1 MFDSNAASCFSGCD
15 CHEEISLS
23 GQEKRIF
30 GIGEDVF
37 QKEHPRVYNIVQTFD
52 GMEPVID
59 VERALYFTRS
69 MKQTEGEPLIL
80 RWAKALY
87 NIASNITVYIDDY
100 QLIVGRLGCKG
111 RYGIMYPEIEGDFY
125 ETFLSKLGEREGG
138 TASIS
143 PESMKVIKEEIGP
156 YWKGKTYHENFN
168 RVVPKELH
176 EILFIDDEGTTPR
189 YLVNETAS
197 WRSSLQWV
205 HDYGKVIKR
214 GFLDIQ
220 REAKERLAALDPNS
234 PADYHE
240 KRPFLEAVVIVSD
253 AIMLWA
259 RRHAEKA
266 EEMAAA
272 EQDPVRKKELL
283 LIAEN
288 CRQVPAY
295 PAKTFH
301 QAVQSQYFVQ
311 MFSRLEQRTGTT
323 ISNGRMDQYLYP
335 LFKQDKDKGVLTDAQ
350 AMELLE
356 CVWCGMAQFIE
367 MYISA
372 QGTSFNQGY
381 AHWEAV
387 TIGGL
392 TPEGE
397 DATNDLS
404 YIFLKSKREFP
415 LHYPDLAARV
425 HARSPERF
433 LSEIAETIKFGTG
446 YPKLLNDEE
455 IIPIMTAKGA
465 PLDQAYDYT
474 ASGCTESRMPNRD
487 TYTSGG
493 MYINMPAELELV
505 LNNGRIKKF
514 GDRLLGV
521 ETGDPRNLKTWDEF
535 WNAFLT
541 QQTYY
546 LRVAIDI
553 QYITN
558 KMRQKYFAVPMS
570 SSLHDLCMKY
580 CLDLHTEHIP
590 EGYESGLMDY
600 IGYGTLIDS
609 LAAIKKAV
617 YDDKSITMDQLLAA
631 LDADFEGYEDIRE
644 LLQHCPCY
652 GNNDPYAD
660 SIGRAVER
668 HTMDFFEKY
677 GKELGVYIDTRYVP
691 VTAHVP
697 FGRVVSASANGRK
710 AWTPLSD
717 GTSAS
722 HGADVNGPTSVLLS
736 NDASKNRDKINRAAR
751 MLNIKFSP
759 KAVEGKQGTRRLV
772 DFIRSFIDLKL
783 WHVQF
788 NVINRSTLLAA
799 QKDPKKYR
807 SLIVRV
813 AGYSAYFVDLTPDL
827 QNDLIARTEH
837 SEI

>member
-1 MFDSNAASCFSGCD
+1 MLNAPVCD
-15 CHEEISLS
+15 TCCCEEQEEITYS
-23 GQEKRIF
+23 GQEKRIL
-30 GIGEDVF
+30 GISNDDF
-37 QKEHPRVYNIVQTFD
+37 SANRPRIYKIIQTFD
-52 GMEPVID
+52 GMEPALDI
-59 VERALYFTRS
+59 ERALYFTRS
-69 MKQTEGEPLIL
+69 MKETEGQPLNL

-87 NIASNITVYIDDY
+87 NIASNITIYIDDF
-100 QLIVGRLGCKG
+100 QLLAGRLGCKG
-111 RYGIMYPEIEGDFY
+111 RYGILYPEIEGDFY
-125 ETFLSKLGEREGG
+125 ETFLEKLGEREGG

-143 PESMKVIKEEIGP
+143 PENMKIIKEEIGP

-168 RVVPKELH
+168 AAVPKELH
-176 EILFIDDEGTTPR
+176 DILFIDDAGTTPR

-214 GFLDIQ
+214 GFMDIR
-220 REAKERLAALDPNS
+220 REAQERLDALDPNS
-234 PADYHE
+234 PIDYHE
-240 KRPFLEAVVIVSD
+240 KRPFLEAVIIVSD

-266 EEMAAA
+266 EEMAVV
-272 EQDPVRKKELL
+272 EQDPQRRAELL
-283 LIAEN
+283 LIAQN

-335 LFKQDKDKGVLTDAQ
+335 LYKQDKENGTLTDTQ
-350 AMELLE
+350 ALELLE

-397 DATNDLS
+397 DATNELS
-404 YIFLKSKREFP
+404 YLFLKSKREFP

-425 HARSPERF
+425 HTRSPERF
-433 LSEIAETIKFGTG
+433 LADIAETIKFGTG
-446 YPKLLNDEE
+446 YPKLFNDEE

-465 PLDQAYDYT
+465 PLSQAYDYA
-474 ASGCTESRMPNRD
+474 ASGCTETRMPNLD

-493 MYINMPAELELV
+493 LYINMPAELELV
-505 LNNGRIKKF
+505 LHNGRMKKY
-514 GDRLLGV
+514 GDMCLGV

-535 WNAFLT
+535 WNAFLV
-541 QQTYY
+541 QQTNY
-546 LRVAIDI
+546 LRVTLDI

-558 KMRQKYFAVPMS
+558 KMREKFFAVPMS

-590 EGYESGLMDY
+590 GGYESGLADF

-609 LAAIKKAV
+609 LAAIKKTV
-617 YDDKSITMDQLLAA
+617 YEDKSLTMDQLIQA
-631 LDADFEGYEDIRE
+631 LDADFEGFEDVQE
-644 LLQHCPCY
+644 LLKSCPCY

-660 SIGRAVER
+660 SIGHAVER
-668 HTMDFFEKY
+668 HTMEFFEKY
-677 GKELGVYIDTRYVP
+677 GKELGIHVDTRYVP

-722 HGADVNGPTSVLLS
+722 HGADMHGPTCVLLS

-751 MLNIKFSP
+751 MLNLKFSP
-759 KAVEGKQGTRRLV
+759 KVVEGKQGTRRLV

-788 NVINRSTLLAA
+788 NIINRKTLVAA

-813 AGYSAYFVDLTPDL
+813 AGYSAYFVDMTQDL
-827 QNDLIARTEH
+827 QDDLIARTEH
-837 SEI
+837 SGM

>member
-1 MFDSNAASCFSGCD
+1 MLESCAACTPCREGMED
-15 CHEEISLS
+15 MVLS

-37 QKEHPRVYNIVQTFD
+37 QKEHPRVYKIIQTFD
-52 GMEPVID
+52 GQEPALDI
-59 VERALYFTRS
+59 ERALYFTRS
-69 MKQTEGEPLIL
+69 MKETEGQPLNL

-87 NIASNITVYIDDY
+87 NIARNITIYIDDY
-100 QLIVGRLGCKG
+100 QLLAGRLGGKG

-125 ETFLSKLGEREGG
+125 ETFLGKLGEREGG
-138 TASIS
+138 TAFIS
-143 PESMKVIKEEIGP
+143 PENMKTIMEEIGP

-168 RVVPKELH
+168 AAVPEELH
-176 EILFIDDEGTTPR
+176 DILFIDPEGTTPR

-205 HDYGKVIKR
+205 HDYGKVIRR
-214 GFLDIQ
+214 GFMDI
-220 REAKERLAALDPNS
+220 RKEARERLDALDPNS

-240 KRPFLEAVVIVSD
+240 KRPFLESVIIASD

-266 EEMAAA
+266 EEMASV
-272 EQDPVRKKELL
+272 EKDPERRAELL

-295 PAKTFH
+295 PAKNFH

-335 LFKQDKDKGVLTDAQ
+335 LYKQDRDNGTLTESG

-392 TPEGE
+392 DEEGE

-404 YIFLKSKREFP
+404 YLFLKSKREFP

-433 LSEIAETIKFGTG
+433 LADIAETIKFGTG

-465 PLDQAYDYT
+465 PLSQAYDYA
-474 ASGCTESRMPNRD
+474 ASGCTETRMPNCD

-493 MYINMPAELELV
+493 LYINMPAELELV

-521 ETGDPRNLKTWDEF
+521 ETGDPRELKTWEEF
-535 WNAFLT
+535 WKAFLV
-541 QQTYY
+541 QQTNY
-546 LRVAIDI
+546 LRVALDI

-558 KMRQKYFAVPMS
+558 KMRQRFFAVPMS

-590 EGYESGLMDY
+590 EGYESGLADF

-609 LAAIKKAV
+609 LAAIKKTV
-617 YDDKSITMDQLLAA
+617 YEDKSLTMDRLLEA
-631 LDADFEGYEDIRE
+631 LEADFTGYEDVQE
-644 LLQHCPCY
+644 LLKSSPCY

-668 HTMDFFEKY
+668 HTMEFFESY
-677 GKELGVYIDTRYVP
+677 GRELGIYIDTRYVP

-697 FGRVVSASANGRK
+697 FGRVIAASANGRK

-722 HGADVNGPTSVLLS
+722 HGADVNGPTGVLLS
-736 NDASKNRDKINRAAR
+736 NDASKNRDKLNRAAR
-751 MLNIKFSP
+751 MLNIKFCP
-759 KAVEGKQGTRRLV
+759 KVLEGRQGTRRLV
-772 DFIRSFIDLKL
+772 EFIRAFVDLKL
-783 WHVQF
+783 WHIQF
-788 NVINRSTLLAA
+788 NVINGSTLIAA
-799 QKDPKKYR
+799 QKDPQKYR
-807 SLIVRV
+807 NLIVRV
-813 AGYSAYFVDLTPDL
+813 AGYSAYFVDLSPDL
-827 QNDLIARTEH
+827 QHDLIVRTEH
-837 SEI
+837 SQV